1 MKWEFK
7 EEKSFER
14 RREEGER
21 IRKKYPDRVPVSG
34 EARRGGGTFGDL
46 KFLSIAKKSNEKIKK

>member
-21 IRKKYPDRVPVSG
+21 IRKKYPDRVPV
-34 EARRGGGTFGDL
+34 RRLRLLVFIL
-46 KFLSIAKKSNEKIKK
+46 LNHHLI

>member
-21 IRKKYPDRVPVSG
+21 IRKKYPDRVPVINNN
-34 EARRGGGTFGDL
+34 RLID
-46 KFLSIAKKSNEKIKK
+46 KIKVKKF

>member
-21 IRKKYPDRVPVSG
+21 IRKKYPDRVPVCD
-34 EARRGGGTFGDL
+34 ACLF
-46 KFLSIAKKSNEKIKK
+46 FFIIFY

>member
-7 EEKSFER
+7 EEKAFDR

-21 IRKKYPDRVPVSG
+21 IRKKYPDRVPVVIN
-34 EARRGGGTFGDL
+34 
-46 KFLSIAKKSNEKIKK
+46 FLFVNHTQKSVLFTNSNCFYYFKLI

>member
-21 IRKKYPDRVPVSG
+21 IRRKYPDRVPVW
-34 EARRGGGTFGDL
+34 AFV
-46 KFLSIAKKSNEKIKK
+46 FFPLSLVA

>member
-34 EARRGGGTFGDL
+34 EARSGEVL
-46 KFLSIAKKSNEKIKK
+46 WAI

>member
-21 IRKKYPDRVPVSG
+21 IRKKYPDRVPVNI
-34 EARRGGGTFGDL
+34 DL
-46 KFLSIAKKSNEKIKK
+46 YFIF

>member
-7 EEKSFER
+7 EEKAFDR

-21 IRKKYPDRVPVSG
+21 IRKKYPDRVPVIIY
-34 EARRGGGTFGDL
+34 
-46 KFLSIAKKSNEKIKK
+46 FLFKKIKFK

>member
-7 EEKSFER
+7 EEKAFDR

-21 IRKKYPDRVPVSG
+21 IRKKYPDRVPVII
-34 EARRGGGTFGDL
+34 FF
-46 KFLSIAKKSNEKIKK
+46 FLIKKLF